1 MFATPFEKAACF
13 TKGNEVNM
21 ETGALATFSR
31 WENFYVIL
39 GSAAAG
45 LTGLQFV
52 VIALVADRRAAGSLH
67 TIDTFATPTIIHFC
81 AALMVSAILTSP
93 WPSLASAGLAV
104 AITGLAGIV
113 YSVVILR
120 RVRGEVDYKPVLE
133 DWIWHTVLP
142 MAAYVVLFL
151 AGAFLTHHPEN
162 APFVVGGT
170 VLLLLFIGIHNA
182 WDSVTW
188 IAVEVPAE
196 NAPKEK

>member
-1 MFATPFEKAACF
+1 
-13 TKGNEVNM
+13 M
-21 ETGALATFSR
+21 ETGALATFSS

-93 WPSLASAGLAV
+93 WPSLAQAGLAV
-104 AITGLAGIV
+104 ALTGLAGLG
-113 YSVVILR
+113 YSIVILR

-142 MAAYVVLFL
+142 IAAYIVLFL
-151 AGAFLTHHPEN
+151 AAAFLTHHPDV
-162 APFVVGGT
+162 APFVVGGI
-170 VLLLLFIGIHNA
+170 VLFLLFIGIHNA
-182 WDSVTW
+182 WDSVTY
-188 IAVEVPAE
+188 IAVKVPEDPASE
-196 NAPKEK
+196 QK

>member
-1 MFATPFEKAACF
+1 
-13 TKGNEVNM
+13 M
-21 ETGALATFSR
+21 ETGALATFTN

-67 TIDTFATPTIIHFC
+67 TINTFATPTIIHFC

-93 WPSLASAGLAV
+93 WPSLAGAGLAV
-104 AITGLAGIV
+104 AVTGLAGFA
-113 YSVVILR
+113 YSIVILW

-133 DWIWHTVLP
+133 DWIWHAVLP
-142 MAAYVVLFL
+142 IAAYIILFL
-151 AGAFLTHHPEN
+151 GGAFLTHHPEV
-162 APFVVGGT
+162 APFVVGGV

-188 IAVEVPAE
+188 IAVKVPEDTAS
-196 NAPKEK
+196 KDKV